1 MARKTV
7 KKTKK
12 AVKKEDEEL
21 VQCISCGK
29 FKLRREFYISYNEM
43 HLNGVLP

>member
-29 FKLRREFYISYNEM
+29 CLDAEGNSCIFNRKKSDK
-43 HLNGVLP
+43 